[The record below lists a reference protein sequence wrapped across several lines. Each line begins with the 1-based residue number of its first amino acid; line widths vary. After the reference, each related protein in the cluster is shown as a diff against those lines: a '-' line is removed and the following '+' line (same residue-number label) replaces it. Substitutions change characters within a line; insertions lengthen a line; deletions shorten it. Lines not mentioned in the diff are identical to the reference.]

1 MSENGNK
8 NKGEGGFW
16 NTLNGTIAGIA
27 GMIAAIGGLIV
38 AVSSLNLPSPPNSY
52 GQSPLEG
59 TFEVVADKENG
70 FKFQLQNKE
79 PVKITLTASQEW
91 RLDSTSGG
99 WGYSTAAGFDHNLY
113 DQETKDKLKCPNERL
128 GALVYI
134 QNGKC
139 YYAGEHKPSL
149 TLQPKEEIHF
159 YMNDVEG
166 GYNDNA
172 GTIKVRWRIVN

>member
-38 AVSSLNLPSPPNSY
+38 AVSPLNLPSPPNSY
-52 GQSPLEG
+52 GKSQSEG
-59 TFEVVADKENG
+59 TFEVLAYKENG

-79 PVKITLTASQEW
+79 PVKITLTASEKW
-91 RLDSTSGG
+91 RLDSESNG
-99 WGYSTAAGFDHNLY
+99 WSYFTAAGKNIDI
-113 DQETKDKLKCPNERL
+113 EMKDKLKCPNERL

-159 YMNDVEG
+159 YMNDIEG
-166 GYNDNA
+166 GYSDNE
-172 GTIKVRWRIVN
+172 GTIKVRWAIVN

>member
-52 GQSPLEG
+52 GQSQSEG
-59 TFEVVADKENG
+59 TFEVLAYKENG

-79 PVKITLTASQEW
+79 PVKITLTASQKW
-91 RLDSTSGG
+91 RMDSESHG
-99 WGYSTAAGFDHNLY
+99 WSYFTAAGNDIDF
-113 DQETKDKLKCPNERL
+113 EMKDKK
-128 GALVYI
+128 
-134 QNGKC
+134 
-139 YYAGEHKPSL
+139 
-149 TLQPKEEIHF
+149 
-159 YMNDVEG
+159 
-166 GYNDNA
+166 
-172 GTIKVRWRIVN
+172 

>member
-38 AVSSLNLPSPPNSY
+38 AVSSLKLPSQPNSY
-52 GQSPLEG
+52 EQSQSEG
-59 TFEVVADKENG
+59 TFEVLADKENG

-79 PVKITLTASQEW
+79 PVKITLTASGEW
-91 RLDSTSGG
+91 RLDSGNGLS
-99 WGYSTAAGFDHNLY
+99 YFSAAGKNINIDM
-113 DQETKDKLKCPNERL
+113 KDKLKCPNERL

-139 YYAGEHKPSL
+139 YYAGDHKPSL

-159 YMNDVEG
+159 YMNDIEK
-166 GYNDNA
+166 GYDDNE